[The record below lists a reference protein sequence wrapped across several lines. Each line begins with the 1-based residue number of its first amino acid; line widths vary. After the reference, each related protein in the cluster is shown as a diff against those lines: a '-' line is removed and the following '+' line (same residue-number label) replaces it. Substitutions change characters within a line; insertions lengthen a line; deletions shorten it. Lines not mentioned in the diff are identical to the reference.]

1 MSEISFKMTN
11 LFQEIKD
18 GPEFCL
24 KKIQTGITFLLQ
36 SALEM
41 KDFLKLWNQFFP
53 NNWKEEKKQNLL
65 LINKIILLMRSEF
78 TACVTDRPLTTGI
91 ASLVLTKGWS
101 YMCSYKFVEL
111 FLYTL

>member
-41 KDFLKLWNQFFP
+41 KDFLKL
-53 NNWKEEKKQNLL
+53 
-65 LINKIILLMRSEF
+65 
-78 TACVTDRPLTTGI
+78 
-91 ASLVLTKGWS
+91 
-101 YMCSYKFVEL
+101 
-111 FLYTL
+111 